1 MTLLHGVV
9 YHNLNHSSLVVK
21 GRMRL
26 RIEEGEWRRMHE
38 SSRVE

>member
-26 RIEEGEWRRMHE
+26 GIEESEEECMEAVG
-38 SSRVE
+38 

>member
-26 RIEEGEWRRMHE
+26 RIEEE
-38 SSRVE
+38 SEEECMKAVG